1 MVQMEYIM
9 HSMMIPLVALI
20 LLREDTG
27 THYLHALHESIWDP
41 IALEGLNRGPKGSQI
56 LRTSRSERSRK
67 GSDPEISPFG
77 PKEAYTLKL
86 NELQSA
92 V

>member
-27 THYLHALHESIWDP
+27 THYLHALHESIW
-41 IALEGLNRGPKGSQI
+41 GSHGSRGSK
-56 LRTSRSERSRK
+56 
-67 GSDPEISPFG
+67 
-77 PKEAYTLKL
+77 
-86 NELQSA
+86 
-92 V
+92 